1 MCNDDNDVISTNTE
15 KWVTHNIRIT
25 QEALGTLMGM
35 LYEWKRAMN
44 STPSGPDSAQDYVYS
59 TLDDLWKR
67 GAK

>member
-1 MCNDDNDVISTNTE
+1 MCNDDDVISSSTE
-15 KWVTHNIRIT
+15 KQVTHTIRIT

-59 TLDDLWKR
+59 TLDDLWKQ
-67 GAK
+67 GAR